1 MSVTAPPAQGL
12 RERTAALVPML
23 RESAVETE
31 KARHVLPENL
41 EALADAGVFRMTAPK
56 RFGGYESD
64 LQTQCDVLAEIAR
77 GCPSTSWVCTIYT
90 ALIWTAATFPDET
103 QEEIFATPDVKVS
116 CVFNLPAGRASRKD
130 GGVVVSGRWPFNTGC
145 HGADWAIMTG
155 LLEPKDGAEEP
166 EPIVFALPTSDL
178 TIMDDWYAT
187 GMAGTGSNSTAAEN
201 VFVPQHRVVQ
211 LAALMEGQYPT
222 ERHNAKGPYFNYP
235 LAPLLIVNAGG
246 TPLGIAQG
254 ALELFLERLPGRQIT
269 YTTYTSQAEA
279 PVTHLRVGE
288 ASLKIDSC
296 AAHIQ
301 RACTIL
307 DDHPGGPMALE
318 DRVEA
323 RTRIAYATQL
333 AREAVDQLFY
343 GSGAT
348 SIQETVPIQRFQRD
362 MQALANH
369 GLMHSATATELY
381 GRILCGLEP
390 NSPIY

>member
-12 RERTAALVPML
+12 LERTEALIPML
-23 RESAVETE
+23 RDSALETE

-41 EALADAGVFRMTAPK
+41 EAIAGAGVFRMTAPM

-64 LQTQCDVLAEIAR
+64 LQTQCDVLAAIAR

-90 ALIWTAATFPDET
+90 ALIWTAATFPEEV
-103 QEEIFATPDVKVS
+103 QEEIFSIPDVKVS
-116 CVFNLPAGRASRKD
+116 CVFNLLAGQATRKD
-130 GGVVVSGRWPFNTGC
+130 GGIIANGRWPFNTGC
-145 HGADWAIMTG
+145 HGAEWAIMTG
-155 LLEPKDGAEEP
+155 LLEPKADGEEP
-166 EPIVFALPTSDL
+166 EPIAFALPTSDL
-178 TIMDDWYAT
+178 TIVDDWYAT
-187 GMAGTGSNSTAAEN
+187 GMAGTGSNSTVAED
-201 VFVPQHRVVQ
+201 VFVPDHRVVP
-211 LAALMEGQYPT
+211 LSSLMDGNYPSN
-222 ERHNAKGPYFNYP
+222 RHNADNPYFNYP

-269 YTTYTSQAEA
+269 YTSYTSQAEA

-296 AAHIQ
+296 ASHIS
-301 RACTIL
+301 RACATL
-307 DDHPGGPMALE
+307 DDDPGRQLSME
-318 DRVEA
+318 ERVEA

-348 SIQETVPIQRFQRD
+348 SIQETVHIQRFQRD

-390 NSPIY
+390 NTPIF